1 MLVGTLTCILS
12 PRGPSPVRTG
22 FGWGP
27 HGGRP
32 YVEDTPGTPLGPLPL
47 IQSPPPLIH
56 VWHRQRP
63 FPHSLRQMTDNCPG
77 LGCHGNS
84 IIKEN
89 TEQGWE
95 ICSFVDAGSSGHLCG
110 LEEGM
115 WRGGPRSAR
124 PATHR
129 TCVCACV
136 PVCARVLCLYL
147 CVYGTWIC
155 MSLCVYCMN
164 VCVFY
169 EYVHVCMCAC
179 IMCVYVCVYYVCVY
193 VCV

>member
-1 MLVGTLTCILS
+1 MLVGSLTCILS

-32 YVEDTPGTPLGPLPL
+32 YAEDTPGTPLGPLPL

-63 FPHSLRQMTDNCPG
+63 FPHSLCQMTDNCPG

-115 WRGGPRSAR
+115 WRGGPHSARPATHR

-136 PVCARVLCLYL
+136 PVCACVLCLYL
-147 CVYGTWIC
+147 
-155 MSLCVYCMN
+155 S
-164 VCVFY
+164 
-169 EYVHVCMCAC
+169 VCMVCGYAC
-179 IMCVYVCVYYVCVY
+179 LLCILYERVCIL
-193 VCV
+193 